1 MFRKFLPQDYNFF
14 EFFEKEVEYVVEA
27 AKLFN
32 EIVNKGEVDIETREK
47 MRDIEHEGDKIAYS
61 IIDHLNKTFI
71 TPFDR
76 EDIHE
81 LAKKLDDVND
91 MLNTIVSRLKIYKIK
106 KVDSYLVEFGKIIL
120 NSTNSLKC
128 AIKNLRNLKNT
139 SEIISSCLDMNRS
152 ESEADKL
159 RDRALENLLE
169 KEKDPIEVIKWKEIY
184 QDAETVLDICKAS
197 AHVIESILVKQV

>member
-14 EFFEKEVEYVVEA
+14 EFFEKEVEYVVGA

-32 EIVNKGEVDIETREK
+32 EIVNKGEVDVETREK

-106 KVDSYLVEFGKIIL
+106 KVDTYLVEFGKIIL

-139 SEIISSCLDMNRS
+139 KEIISSCLDMNRA

>member
-1 MFRKFLPQDYNFF
+1 MFRRFLPQDFNFF
-14 EFFEKEVEYVVEA
+14 EFFDKEVDYVVQA
-27 AKLFN
+27 ANIFN
-32 EIVNKGEVDIETREK
+32 DIVNKGEVDVATREK

-76 EDIHE
+76 EDIHD

-106 KVDSYLVEFGKIIL
+106 RTDPYLIEFGKMIE
-120 NSTNSLKC
+120 NSTAALSCAVKSLRD
-128 AIKNLRNLKNT
+128 IKNSKK
-139 SEIISSCLDMNRS
+139 IINSCLDMNKL

-169 KEKDPIEVIKWKEIY
+169 KEKDPIEIIKWKEIY
-184 QDAETVLDICKAS
+184 QDAETVLDICKAT

>member
-1 MFRKFLPQDYNFF
+1 MFKKFLPQDFNFF
-14 EFFEKEVEYVVEA
+14 EFFDKEVDYVVQA

-32 EIVNKGEVDIETREK
+32 EIIKKGEVDIESREK
-47 MRDIEHEGDKIAYS
+47 MRTIEHEGDKIAYS

-76 EDIHE
+76 EDIHA
-81 LAKKLDDVND
+81 LAKKLDDIND

-106 KVDSYLVEFGKIIL
+106 KVDSYLLEFGKIIE
-120 NSTNSLKC
+120 NSTASLSC
-128 AIKNLRNLKNT
+128 AIKSLRDIKNT
-139 SEIISSCLDMNRS
+139 KTIIASCLDMNRF

-169 KEKDPIEVIKWKEIY
+169 NEKDPIEIIKWKEIY
-184 QDAETVLDICKAS
+184 QDAETVLDICKAA
-197 AHVIESILVKQV
+197 AHVIEAILVKQV

>member
-1 MFRKFLPQDYNFF
+1 MFRKFLPQDFNFF
-14 EFFEKEVEYVVEA
+14 DFFNKEVDYVVQA

-32 EIVNKGEVDIETREK
+32 EIIKKGEVDQETREK
-47 MRDIEHEGDKIAYS
+47 MRNIEHEGDKIAYQ

-76 EDIHE
+76 EDIHA

-106 KVDSYLVEFGKIIL
+106 GVNDILIEFGKLIEESVNSLACATNHLNNMKNANIIL
-120 NSTNSLKC
+120 NS
-128 AIKNLRNLKNT
+128 
-139 SEIISSCLDMNRS
+139 CLNMNHL

-159 RDRALENLLE
+159 RDKALEDLLN
-169 KEKDPIEVIKWKEIY
+169 KERDPIEIIKWKEIY
-184 QDAETVLDICKAS
+184 QDAETVLDICKAT
-197 AHVIESILVKQV
+197 AHVIESILVKQA

>member
-32 EIVNKGEVDIETREK
+32 EIVNKGEADIETREK

>member
-120 NSTNSLKC
+120 NSTNLLKC

>member
-1 MFRKFLPQDYNFF
+1 MFRKFLPQDFNFF
-14 EFFEKEVEYVVEA
+14 DFFNKEVDYVVQA

-32 EIVNKGEVDIETREK
+32 EIIKKGEVDQETREK
-47 MRDIEHEGDKIAYS
+47 MRNIEHEGDKIAYQ

-76 EDIHE
+76 EDIHA

-106 KVDSYLVEFGKIIL
+106 GLNDILIEFGKLIEESVNSLACAINHMNNMKNVNIIL
-120 NSTNSLKC
+120 NS
-128 AIKNLRNLKNT
+128 
-139 SEIISSCLDMNRS
+139 CLNMNRL

-159 RDRALENLLE
+159 RDKAIEDLLS
-169 KEKDPIEVIKWKEIY
+169 KEKDPIEIIKWKEIY
-184 QDAETVLDICKAS
+184 QDAETVLDICKAT
-197 AHVIESILVKQV
+197 AHVIEAILVKQA